1 MLSADPDAHACSMQP
16 AGNAAKRFD
25 PCKTTQQ
32 NTLLC
37 LHHWLYLASCVVPL
51 ATFNVL
57 LHQHVDIRISVL
69 LTFCHALLSCSALLR
84 REPNL
89 SSEAHS
95 AADCDHSGFLPSIFF
110 FFFFFFSAVAA
121 AGAGAGAGTAAE
133 AAAGAGAFFLG
144 ASAVG
149 FLAAGAGAA
158 SAGAA
163 AGAGAAACL
172 GFLGLSASLTG
183 ALRFFSCARFRR
195 VSRHLDW
202 RPSQ

>member
-133 AAAGAGAFFLG
+133 ASGGRRRLLLG
-144 ASAVG
+144 RLCRG
-149 FLAAGAGAA
+149 L
-158 SAGAA
+158 
-163 AGAGAAACL
+163 L
-172 GFLGLSASLTG
+172 GSRSGRGQCGCSGRGGSGGLLGLLG
-183 ALRFFSCARFRR
+183 LVGLLDGRLALLLLRK
-195 VSRHLDW
+195 V
-202 RPSQ
+202 